1 MKEFLNA
8 NFAELPIHQL
18 YIFWVQ
24 VQYAIEINEMNENP
38 IERADWFDRLSEV
51 ENGLRDEIMSQ
62 CSGSERVGQ

>member
-24 VQYAIEINEMNENP
+24 VQYALEINGMNENA
-38 IERADWFDRLSEV
+38 IERADWFDRLSEI
-51 ENGLRDEIMSQ
+51 EDDLRNEIMSRPEQ
-62 CSGSERVGQ
+62 TLFSP

>member
-24 VQYAIEINEMNENP
+24 AQYALEINGMNENA
-38 IERADWFDRLSEV
+38 IERADWFDRLSEI
-51 ENGLRDEIMSQ
+51 EDDLRDEITSRPEQ
-62 CSGSERVGQ
+62 TLFSP